1 MYSLSIVF
9 KRTRLIGLF
18 FLACVSNADAV
29 INGVTGTRTTGAVT
43 FDVITSFANIPTPDG
58 NSVHMWG
65 YGVEDLDGD
74 GVIDMQYPGPT
85 LIVNE
90 GDVVTVTLTNRDIPM
105 PVSILFPGQ
114 KGITATGGSL
124 GQFTRESVQQ
134 SVAGADTVTYTF
146 TASNPGTYTYYSGTQ
161 PGLQIEM
168 GMMGA
173 FIVRSATD
181 FQAYNDVSTQYDH
194 EYLYV
199 LSSIDPIVHQDVEF
213 GLWADVDNT
222 VSHAT
227 LWFING
233 RLAPD
238 TLFPDGAA
246 FLPNQPYGSLAQIH
260 PGEKALVRVI
270 GGGREAH
277 PLHFHGNNLTVFARD
292 GRLLSSTGATADLAF
307 SENTLLTLP
316 GATYDAVWTWDGN
329 KLGFD
334 IYGGVKA
341 IIETPTLAHGCDG
354 SATHTGTAVD
364 FDSVSHEYCPDH
376 GKDIPVILPE
386 GQELTYG
393 GFYSGSPFLG
403 ALADLPPGEGGLNA
417 AGGMFFMWHS
427 HNEKELTNDDIFP
440 GGMLTQMIVQKYD
453 VPIPASQA
461 NPLP

>member
-1 MYSLSIVF
+1 MYPLSIVF
-9 KRTRLIGLF
+9 KRTSLIVLF
-18 FLACVSNADAV
+18 FLGCASNADAK
-29 INGVTGTRTTGAVT
+29 INGVTGGGVPGEAT
-43 FDVITSFANIPTPDG
+43 FDLVTSYANIPTPDG

-65 YGVEDLDGD
+65 YSVAGSP
-74 GVIDMQYPGPT
+74 MQYPGPT
-85 LIVNE
+85 LIVNQ
-90 GDVVTVTLTNRDIPM
+90 GDAVTVNLTNTNIPM

-114 KGITATGGSL
+114 EAVTATGGTA
-124 GQFTRESVQQ
+124 GQFTRESTM
-134 SVAGADTVTYTF
+134 SSPGTGNTVSYTF

-161 PGLQIEM
+161 PGLQVEM
-168 GMMGA
+168 GLMGA
-173 FIVRSATD
+173 LIVRSSTPG
-181 FQAYNDVSTQYDH
+181 QAYNDTDAASQYDR

-199 LSSIDPIVHQDVEF
+199 LSSIDPHVHQDVEF

-246 FLPNQPYGSLAQIH
+246 FLPNQPYGSLAQMH
-260 PGEKALVRVI
+260 PGENVLVRVI

-277 PLHFHGNNLTVFARD
+277 PLHLHGNNFTLFARD
-292 GRLLSSTGATADLAF
+292 GRLLSSTGAAADL
-307 SENTLLTLP
+307 SVSDYTLQTLP
-316 GATYDAVWTWDGN
+316 GSTYDAIWTWSGD

-334 IYGGVKA
+334 IYGGTEA
-341 IIETPTLAHGCDG
+341 IIQTPALDHTCNG
-354 SATHTGTAVD
+354 SATHTGTQAD
-364 FDSVSHEYCPDH
+364 YDSISHEYCPDH

-453 VPIPASQA
+453 VEIDPL
-461 NPLP
+461 NP

>member
-1 MYSLSIVF
+1 MYSLSTVF
-9 KRTRLIGLF
+9 KRTGLIVLF
-18 FLACVSNADAV
+18 LGCASNAGAA
-29 INGVTGTRTTGAVT
+29 INGVTGTRTTGPAAVT
-43 FDVITSFANIPTPDG
+43 FDLISSFANIPTPDG

-65 YGVEDLDGD
+65 YSVDGSP
-74 GVIDMQYPGPT
+74 MQYPGPT
-85 LIVNE
+85 LIVNQ
-90 GDVVTVTLTNRDIPM
+90 GDVVTVNLTNTHIPM

-114 KGITATGGSL
+114 KGVAATGGSL
-124 GQFTRESVQQ
+124 GQFTRESTMV
-134 SVAGADTVTYTF
+134 STGVGDTVSYTF

-161 PGLQIEM
+161 PGLQVEM
-168 GMMGA
+168 GLMGA
-173 FIVRSATD
+173 LIVRSVTD
-181 FQAYNDVSTQYDH
+181 FQAYNDAATGYDH

-238 TLFPDGAA
+238 TLFPDNSS
-246 FLPNQPYGSLAQIH
+246 FLPNQPYGSIAQMH
-260 PGEKALVRVI
+260 PGENVLVRVI

-277 PLHFHGNNLTVFARD
+277 PLHFHGNNFTVFARD
-292 GRLLSSTGATADLAF
+292 GRLLSSTGATADL
-307 SENTLLTLP
+307 SYSDNTLQTLP
-316 GATYDAVWTWDGN
+316 GSTYDAIWTWTGAG
-329 KLGFD
+329 LGFD
-334 IYGGVKA
+334 IYGGDQA
-341 IIETPTLAHGCDG
+341 MIDTPALVHTCNGLTTASNSIDPG
-354 SATHTGTAVD
+354 THED
-364 FDSVSHEYCPDH
+364 CNDH

-417 AGGMFFMWHS
+417 NGGMFFMWHS

-440 GGMLTQMIVQKYD
+440 GGMLTQMIVESHD
-453 VPIPASQA
+453 VVIPASQP
-461 NPLP
+461 NP

>member
-9 KRTRLIGLF
+9 KRTGLIVLF
-18 FLACVSNADAV
+18 FLACVSNAGAA

-43 FDVITSFANIPTPDG
+43 FDLVTSFANIPTPDG

-85 LIVNE
+85 LIVNQ
-90 GDVVTVTLTNRDIPM
+90 GDVVTVNLTNRDIPM
-105 PVSILFPGQ
+105 PASILFPGQ
-114 KGITATGGSL
+114 EGVVATGGSL
-124 GQFTRESVQQ
+124 GQFTRES
-134 SVAGADTVTYTF
+134 AMGGNTVTYEF
-146 TASNPGTYTYYSGTQ
+146 AASNPGTYTYYSGTQ
-161 PGLQIEM
+161 PALQIEM
-168 GMMGA
+168 GLMGA
-173 FIVRSATD
+173 FIVRSAAD
-181 FQAYNDVSTQYDH
+181 FRAYNDSATEYDR

-199 LSSIDPIVHQDVEF
+199 LSSIDPIIHQDVEF

-246 FLPNQPYGSLAQIH
+246 FLPNQPYGSIAQMH
-260 PGEKALVRVI
+260 PGENVLVRVI

-277 PLHFHGNNLTVFARD
+277 PFHFHGNNLTEFARD
-292 GRLLSSTGATADLAF
+292 GRLLSSTGSITADLSF
-307 SENTLLTLP
+307 SDNTLQTLP
-316 GATYDAVWTWDGN
+316 GSTYDAIWTWTGDQ
-329 KLGFD
+329 LGFD
-334 IYGGVKA
+334 IYGGTDAV
-341 IIETPTLAHGCDG
+341 IDSPELAHTCNDLG
-354 SATHTGTAVD
+354 GTVD
-364 FDSVSHEYCPDH
+364 FDPLTHEYCPDH
-376 GKDIPVILPE
+376 GKDIPVLLPE

-393 GFYSGSPFLG
+393 GFYGGSPFLG

-417 AGGMFFMWHS
+417 NGGMFFMWHS

-440 GGMLTQMIVQKYD
+440 GGMLTQMIVEAHG
-453 VPIPASQA
+453 VAIPASQP
-461 NPLP
+461 NP

>member
-9 KRTRLIGLF
+9 KRTSLIAVF
-18 FLACVSNADAV
+18 FLVCVSNAGAA
-29 INGVTGTRTTGAVT
+29 INGVTGTRTAGAVT
-43 FDVITSFANIPTPDG
+43 FDLISSFANIPTPDG

-65 YGVEDLDGD
+65 YSVAGSP
-74 GVIDMQYPGPT
+74 MQYPGPT
-85 LIVNE
+85 LIVNQ
-90 GDVVTVTLTNRDIPM
+90 GDVVTVNLTNTHIPM

-114 KGITATGGSL
+114 KGVAATGGSL
-124 GQFTRESVQQ
+124 GQFTRESTMASPGV
-134 SVAGADTVTYTF
+134 GDTVSYSF

-161 PGLQIEM
+161 PGLQVEM
-168 GMMGA
+168 GLMGA
-173 FIVRSATD
+173 LIVRSATN
-181 FQAYNDVSTQYDH
+181 FQAYNDASTQYDH

-238 TLFPDGAA
+238 TLFPDGAS
-246 FLPNQPYGSLAQIH
+246 FLPNQPYGSLAQMH
-260 PGEKALVRVI
+260 PGENVLVRVI

-277 PLHFHGNNLTVFARD
+277 PLHFHGNNFTVFARD
-292 GRLLSSTGATADLAF
+292 GRLLSSNGITADLSF
-307 SENTLLTLP
+307 SDNTLQTLP
-316 GATYDAVWTWDGN
+316 GATYDAIWTWTGAG
-329 KLGFD
+329 LGFD
-334 IYGGVKA
+334 IYGGNQA
-341 IIETPTLAHGCDG
+341 MIDMPALAHTCNGQTTASNSIDPV
-354 SATHTGTAVD
+354 THED
-364 FDSVSHEYCPDH
+364 CNDH

-417 AGGMFFMWHS
+417 NGGMFFMWHS

-440 GGMLTQMIVQKYD
+440 GGMLTQMIVEAHG
-453 VPIPASQA
+453 VAIPASQP